1 MKPIIKA
8 PLLSGCTAP
17 LWAGAFVTVILLFN
31 WDILRLPIVCFFEYF
46 LYFVDTGDAEG
57 PKVFAAMIFIFLF
70 LLLFSYL
77 PFFVF
82 GMFVGFIL
90 SIYFKF
96 IPEHRRKDYKIISSL
111 KYRTRSF
118 RDYCLFIGESFLGI
132 VALLS
137 LPLCILSLIFQP
149 EAEWIPGSPIQVS
162 LIKLALAVLVTALSA
177 RLVWRCEVH
186 IAGERQSAAQSLP
199 AEKQR
204 HPIAVKLTVAFGNL
218 LLSVLTF
225 QIIVSFFEFF
235 IFYYL
240 AAS

>member
-8 PLLSGCTAP
+8 TLLSGFTAP
-17 LWAGAFVTVILLFN
+17 LWAGAILVVILLFN
-31 WDILRLPIVCFFEYF
+31 WDILRLPIENFFEY
-46 LYFVDTGDAEG
+46 YVDFGDAEG
-57 PKVFAAMIFIFLF
+57 PSAFVAMVLIFDVF
-70 LLLFSYL
+70 LLFSYV
-77 PFFVF
+77 PFLVF
-82 GMFVGFIL
+82 GMFIGFIL

-111 KYRTRSF
+111 KYRARSF

-137 LPLCILSLIFQP
+137 LPLCILSLIIPP
-149 EAEWIPGSPIQVS
+149 EVEWIPGPPIQVT

-177 RLVWRCEVH
+177 RIIWRCEVH
-186 IAGERQSAAQSLP
+186 ITEEIQSAAQSLP

-218 LLSVLTF
+218 LVSVLTI
-225 QIIVSFFEFF
+225 QIIVSFFAFF
-235 IFYYL
+235 IIYYL